1 MARPLAFALLAACG
15 IAVSACTPQIAASY
29 TGHVTPPATF
39 APTTSTPTPTM
50 TTSVSP
56 TPTVTVTPDADR
68 DRDGSPVSSP
78 TPVPTV
84 TVTGMP

>member
-56 TPTVTVTPDADR
+56 TPTVTVTP
-68 DRDGSPVSSP
+68 
-78 TPVPTV
+78 TPTV
-84 TVTGMP
+84 TVTVPRSAARRRSRR